1 MRNSGDRIKWI
12 PLRYVIILLINK
24 SDEREAIC

>member
-1 MRNSGDRIKWI
+1 MRNSGDRIKWS

-24 SDEREAIC
+24 SDEREAIR